1 VYGGSGQRY
10 RHYDIQVSIVSMT
23 TSFII
28 MCVVAVVFASVN
40 RRAVAF
46 TAPKYAPAAGR
57 MLATSTQ
64 RWMSANT
71 GDDLAS
77 SISRLSTLQTLLSRA
92 GAPGSRGCTKPD
104 GDLVPVVT
112 QTTATLGLHPHLYP
126 LAKST
131 ATGNYICALKRAY
144 ADDEPMYESST
155 NAPLPIVEAELHGP
169 GMKLLSLNSEH
180 LMRRIAATAD
190 DGGRTPDDDETIA
203 IYNDGL
209 GEGKLGDAGL
219 DTPYE
224 CGSVEQLGYGLD
236 KFALLRIGPFPDLYE
251 AMSLGHQAKGDEQSS
266 LIAAEA
272 SNGKFTGFG
281 STFAFYAKLLST
293 FPQRM
298 EEARDAARMC
308 LRLPIPS
315 AGMDSSDFA
324 EIALLAELADEDDT
338 PEEAMAK
345 MLEFYQKIRD
355 HEKEEGDQNQGSMT
369 PEQAAIDEANYL
381 LDRTAL
387 TGGEWESIR
396 EELAGIYKEAG
407 REDMAKFC
415 NPDL

>member
-1 VYGGSGQRY
+1 
-10 RHYDIQVSIVSMT
+10 MT
-23 TSFII
+23 TAFI
-28 MCVVAVVFASVN
+28 MCVAAVLFASIS

-46 TAPKYAPAAGR
+46 TASKSAPAGR
-57 MLATSTQ
+57 IVTQ

-71 GDDLAS
+71 DELVAA
-77 SISRLSTLQTLLSRA
+77 SISRLSTLETLLSRA
-92 GAPGSRGCTKPD
+92 GAPGSRGCAKPD
-104 GDLVPVVT
+104 GDLVPVEGVSEE
-112 QTTATLGLHPHLYP
+112 TLGLHPHLYP

-131 ATGNYICALKRAY
+131 TTGNYVCALKRAY

-155 NAPLPIVEAELHGP
+155 NAPLPIVEAQLHGP
-169 GMKLLSLNSEH
+169 GMKLLALNSEH

-203 IYNDGL
+203 IYNEGL
-209 GEGKLGDAGL
+209 GEGKLSDAGM
-219 DTPYE
+219 DNPYE
-224 CGSVEQLGYGLD
+224 CGSVEKLGYGLD

-293 FPQRM
+293 FSHRK

-315 AGMDSSDFA
+315 TGMDANDFA
-324 EIALLAELADEDDT
+324 EVARLAELADEDDT

-345 MLEFYQKIRD
+345 MLEFYEKIRE

-387 TGGEWESIR
+387 TGGHWSRIR
-396 EELAGIYKEAG
+396 EELASIYKEAG
-407 REDMAKFC
+407 REDIGKFC

>member
-1 VYGGSGQRY
+1 
-10 RHYDIQVSIVSMT
+10 MT
-23 TSFII
+23 TSPFI

-77 SISRLSTLQTLLSRA
+77 SISRLSTLETLLSRA
-92 GAPGSRGCTKPD
+92 GAPGSRGCAKPD
-104 GDLVPVVT
+104 GDLVVVT
-112 QTTATLGLHPHLYP
+112 QTEETLSLHPHLYP

-131 ATGNYICALKRAY
+131 ATGNYVCALKRAY

-219 DTPYE
+219 DAPYE

-293 FPQRM
+293 FPQRK
-298 EEARDAARMC
+298 EEARDAARIC

-345 MLEFYQKIRD
+345 MLGFYQKIRD

-387 TGGEWESIR
+387 TGGQWESIR

>member
-1 VYGGSGQRY
+1 
-10 RHYDIQVSIVSMT
+10 MT
-23 TSFII
+23 TPSSSLI
-28 MCVVAVVFASVN
+28 MCVAVLLASAS
-40 RRAVAF
+40 RQAVAF
-46 TAPKYAPAAGR
+46 TAKNGATAAAGR
-57 MLATSTQ
+57 IATR
-64 RWMSANT
+64 RWMASITN
-71 GDDLAS
+71 DDVEQG
-77 SISRLSTLQTLLSRA
+77 ISRLSTLQSLLSRA
-92 GAPGSRGCTKPD
+92 GAPGSRGCAKPD
-104 GDLVPVVT
+104 GDLVPVEGVSEES
-112 QTTATLGLHPHLYP
+112 LGLHPHLYP

-131 ATGNYICALKRAY
+131 SSGNYVCALKRAY

-155 NAPLPIVEAELHGP
+155 NAPLPIVEAQLHGP
-169 GMKLLSLNSEH
+169 GMKLLALNSEH

-209 GEGKLGDAGL
+209 GEGKLSDAGL

-224 CGSVEQLGYGLD
+224 CGAVEQLGYGLD

-251 AMSLGHQAKGDEQSS
+251 QMSLDHQAKGDEQSS

-293 FPQRM
+293 FPQRK

-315 AGMDSSDFA
+315 AGMDADDFA
-324 EIALLAELADEDDT
+324 QIARLAELADEGDT

-345 MLEFYQKIRD
+345 MLEFYEKIRE

-387 TGGEWESIR
+387 TGGKWESIR
-396 EELAGIYKEAG
+396 DDLANIYKEAG
-407 REDMAKFC
+407 REDMANYC